1 MFASTVVLSTFV
13 PSAAF
18 SSTPNSSMK
27 APLVPEP
34 SSRELTLI
42 SLLVSKSPVA
52 ASVCAAS
59 VAASVAAP
67 LAAVVSLDDE
77 HPHHARLPTTIASVN
92 AVQINFFI
100 SYFSF
105 FEIFLF
111 NSLTSR
117 VAIKDKTSM

>member
-1 MFASTVVLSTFV
+1 MERTRPAGDAEVERTDRSG
-13 PSAAF
+13 P
-18 SSTPNSSMK
+18 
-27 APLVPEP
+27 
-34 SSRELTLI
+34 
-42 SLLVSKSPVA
+42 
-52 ASVCAAS
+52 VCAAS

-77 HPHHARLPTTIASVN
+77 LPHPARLPTTIASVN

-100 SYFSF
+100 SHFSF

>member
-1 MFASTVVLSTFV
+1 
-13 PSAAF
+13 
-18 SSTPNSSMK
+18 MK

-52 ASVCAAS
+52 AATSVCAAS

-67 LAAVVSLDDE
+67 LAAVVYLDDE
-77 HPHHARLPTTIASVN
+77 LPHPARLPTTIASVN

-100 SYFSF
+100 SHFSF

>member
-1 MFASTVVLSTFV
+1 
-13 PSAAF
+13 
-18 SSTPNSSMK
+18 MK

-52 ASVCAAS
+52 AAASVCAAS

-77 HPHHARLPTTIASVN
+77 LPHPARLHTTIASVN

-100 SYFSF
+100 SHFSF

-117 VAIKDKTSM
+117 AAIKDKTSM